1 MTATMYPSRRADR
14 IAPRPIGSA
23 RRTVRSG
30 RADRV
35 RPAEVDYTA
44 RRAVALVVVL
54 VVVALA
60 AFAGSALVGALA
72 DVGSRPAAASD
83 IAATSANAP
92 IVRIHVAQ
100 PGDTLWSIADRYR
113 GEVGQ
118 RRFVDALIDV
128 NGGTGI
134 QVGQAVHLP

>member
-14 IAPRPIGSA
+14 IAPRPIGSGRSA
-23 RRTVRSG
+23 VRTD
-30 RADRV
+30 RA

-44 RRAVALVVVL
+44 RRAMAVVL
-54 VVVALA
+54 VAMAVALA
-60 AFAGSALVGALA
+60 GFAGSAMVGALA

-83 IAATSANAP
+83 IAATSPGAP
-92 IVRIHVAQ
+92 VVRIHVAQ

-128 NGGTGI
+128 NGGTAI
-134 QVGQAVHLP
+134 QVGQAVRLP